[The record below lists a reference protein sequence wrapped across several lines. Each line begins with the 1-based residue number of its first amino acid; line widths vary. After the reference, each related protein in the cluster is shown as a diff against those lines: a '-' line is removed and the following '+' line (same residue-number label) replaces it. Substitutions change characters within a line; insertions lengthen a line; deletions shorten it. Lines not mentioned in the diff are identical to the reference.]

1 MAIISAKDQ
10 LVALFNAK
18 NPNLAIPLTPADIDF
33 GAVSA
38 VTPSTNYP
46 HTARITV
53 TAKTASPNFQG
64 EKTLY
69 YYRLPASVLVG
80 AKNLSANQADWDT
93 DEEVLAKFNAHVI
106 EVGRTEDEFALSELT
121 ITRSE
126 QFDDGGKTAIDITF
140 TVKPENLQYV
150 GVHIIRIWNGKD
162 SLQTKTA
169 ELDGFV

>member
-18 NPNLAIPLTPADIDF
+18 NPNLAIPLTSADIDF

-46 HTARITV
+46 HTARITI

-121 ITRSE
+121 ITRE
-126 QFDDGGKTAIDITF
+126 TGEDGKEIITV
-140 TVKPENLQYV
+140 TIKAGHIKYIE
-150 GVHIIRIWNGKD
+150 GVAAVYTITNDSRVDLATTNG
-162 SLQTKTA
+162 
-169 ELDGFV
+169 ELDGYSI